1 MALALFVSSAR
12 VDKTAVSVAERRL
25 AVCAEPMVTAVLR
38 LSDRSLDEGLGSS
51 IAAPATR
58 GSLHGSPLGSL
69 RSSFSQRISTDTDH
83 CSVDLPDITEGT
95 ETDCGV
101 DKIGGSEAEYSDVV
115 GSGETDRVGDTEGR
129 GGADCA
135 GNITEGTETDC
146 SVDKIGGS
154 EAERSDVIGSG
165 ETDRAGDVAGS
176 GETDRTVN
184 IMHGIVTDYGVDK
197 IGGSKAERC
206 DVIGSGET
214 DRAAGTE
221 GSGETDRTADIT
233 EGVETDY
240 NVGGSE
246 PERGDVVEGIEA
258 DRSVDIAGGGDA
270 DRTVADVEI
279 PDADAVPGTEG
290 ELRRLFVNQ

>member
-1 MALALFVSSAR
+1 
-12 VDKTAVSVAERRL
+12 
-25 AVCAEPMVTAVLR
+25 
-38 LSDRSLDEGLGSS
+38 
-51 IAAPATR
+51 
-58 GSLHGSPLGSL
+58 
-69 RSSFSQRISTDTDH
+69 
-83 CSVDLPDITEGT
+83 VDLPDITEGT

-101 DKIGGSEAEYSDVV
+101 DKIGGSEAERIDVV

-135 GNITEGTETDC
+135 GDITEGTETDC
-146 SVDKIGGS
+146 GVDKIGGS

-165 ETDRAGDVAGS
+165 ETDRAAD
-176 GETDRTVN
+176 
-184 IMHGIVTDYGVDK
+184 
-197 IGGSKAERC
+197 
-206 DVIGSGET
+206 
-214 DRAAGTE
+214 TE

-258 DRSVDIAGGGDA
+258 DRSVDIDGGGDA

-290 ELRRLFVNQ
+290 ELCRLFVSVAWWLYPGGSVAEWLACWTQAQKSLGSNRSRDAVGYQS